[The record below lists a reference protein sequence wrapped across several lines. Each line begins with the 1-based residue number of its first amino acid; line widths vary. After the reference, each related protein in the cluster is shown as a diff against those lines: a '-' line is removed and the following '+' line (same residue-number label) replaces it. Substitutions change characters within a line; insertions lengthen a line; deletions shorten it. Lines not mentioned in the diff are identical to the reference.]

1 MSAITL
7 RGLDHVVLRVTD
19 MERAK
24 RFYCD
29 VLGCSV
35 AKERPD
41 LGLIHLKAG
50 RSMIDLSIVDGL
62 RGKEGGAPPGKEGRN
77 VDHFALQIESFDE
90 AALRAELAKHGVG
103 VDLVAKRFGA
113 EGTGMSL
120 YLYDPDGN
128 KVELKGPSEGP

>member
-1 MSAITL
+1 MPAITL

-77 VDHFALQIESFDE
+77 VDHFALQIENFDE
-90 AALRAELAKHGVG
+90 AALRADLTKHGVE
-103 VDLVAKRFGA
+103 VELVGKRFGA

-128 KVELKGPSEGP
+128 KVELKGPSEAP

>member
-1 MSAITL
+1 LPAITL

-24 RFYCD
+24 RFYCE

-90 AALRAELAKHGVG
+90 AALRAHLTKNGVEVELVG
-103 VDLVAKRFGA
+103 KRFGA

-128 KVELKGPSEGP
+128 KVELKGPSEEP